1 MSLRRLP
8 LSVRLAWA
16 HAEQPGKPR
25 KTENGPGSRGRL
37 RPTSVRP
44 LRGDGTRRALPDA
57 ARERNQDI
65 SASTQRRCG
74 DGDGRL
80 GIDGEV
86 QLVWG
91 PAIVLRDLLPFLLPN
106 VAEQAVTGRHQP
118 ARRPPGMRTP
128 GTYEHGTTRGSTGI
142 TCLLIRRAGFE
153 TLAADSVLAAQRPYF
168 RWLTDASTVLLE
180 LCMFTLPHAELT

>member
-1 MSLRRLP
+1 M
-8 LSVRLAWA
+8 
-16 HAEQPGKPR
+16 R
-25 KTENGPGSRGRL
+25 KAPPYISS
-37 RPTSVRP
+37 PIA
-44 LRGDGTRRALPDA
+44 GDGTRRALPDA

-91 PAIVLRDLLPFLLPN
+91 PAVVLRDLLPFLLPN

-118 ARRPPGMRTP
+118 TRRSAYFNSIPALISTN
-128 GTYEHGTTRGSTGI
+128 EHESIQTNEGCA
-142 TCLLIRRAGFE
+142 CLLIRRAGFE
-153 TLAADSVLAAQRPYF
+153 TLAAHSVLAAQRPYF